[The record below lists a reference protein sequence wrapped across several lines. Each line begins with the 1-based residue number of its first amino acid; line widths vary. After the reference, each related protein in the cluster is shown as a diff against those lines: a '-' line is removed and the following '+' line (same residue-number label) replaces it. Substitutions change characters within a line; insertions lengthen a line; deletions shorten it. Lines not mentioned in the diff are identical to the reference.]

1 MSNLK
6 DSIVMVCNDIQPCQK
21 KIEFSLSQEVVE
33 NETKSVVKEF
43 TNYASVPGFRKGK
56 APIKMLMSKYNGE
69 ILEELRRRVFSTS
82 MDKATQ
88 TDQYEVI
95 SYAMEEGG
103 EFPEL
108 ELGKEYSFALIFDV
122 APEFA
127 MPEYKGLTIEAETAE
142 VSDDKIEEKMQQ
154 YKDMYAEFKTVTA
167 AAAAGD
173 MLKADYSASIEL
185 SEEASAGAQRLVKS
199 EDGWLWLSDPE
210 MIPGVIAALVGAES
224 GKEYKFIAT
233 FPADFREVELAGK
246 ELEYTVNVKEVQ
258 KRVAVESEEALCEKM
273 QVESVEEL
281 RKNIK
286 EGLDTELDMQNE
298 HALRSKAMD
307 VVVEKAGSFDLPPA
321 VLDNEVQKE
330 LKRIANAKVKTEE
343 EAEEFK
349 NNLDSHREEAETAAK
364 DKLTKI
370 FVLKKI
376 AQAEE
381 ITVTQ
386 DEVDTQIEMLSQYY
400 GYKVND
406 LRKMMDEN
414 GGMDDV
420 QIEMMMAKV
429 ADFIVEN
436 SANKKSA
443 DAE

>member
-6 DSIVMVCNDIQPCQK
+6 DSIEMVCSDIQPCQK
-21 KIEFSLSQEVVE
+21 KIEFSLSQDVVE
-33 NETKSVVKEF
+33 NETKSVVAEF
-43 TNYASVPGFRKGK
+43 TNYASIPGFRKGK
-56 APIKMLMSKYNGE
+56 APVKMLMSRYKNE
-69 ILEELRRRVFSTS
+69 ILDELRRRVFSTS
-82 MDKATQ
+82 MDKVTAN
-88 TDQYEVI
+88 DEFEVV

-108 ELGKEYSFALIFDV
+108 ELNKEYKFALVFDI
-122 APEFA
+122 APEIK
-127 MPEYKGLTIEAETAE
+127 MPEYKGLTIEAETEE
-142 VSDDKIEEKMQQ
+142 VTDEKVEEKMQQ
-154 YKDMYAEFKTVTA
+154 YKDMYAEFKSVEEA
-167 AAAAGD
+167 AVAGD
-173 MLKADYSASIEL
+173 MIKADYSANVEL
-185 SEEASAGAQRLVKS
+185 TEEASAGAQRLVKS
-199 EDGWLWLSDPE
+199 EDGWLWLSEPE
-210 MIPGVIAALVGAES
+210 MIPGVIEALVGAEA
-224 GKEYKFIAT
+224 GKEYKFTAK
-233 FPADFREVELAGK
+233 FPADFRETELADK
-246 ELEYTVNVKEVQ
+246 EVEYTVNVKEVQ

-281 RKNIK
+281 RNNIK
-286 EGLDTELDMQNE
+286 QGLETELEMQNE
-298 HALRSKAMD
+298 HALRSKAID
-307 VVVEKAGSFDLPPA
+307 VVVEAAGEFDLPPA

-330 LKRIANAKVKTEE
+330 LKRIANTTVKTEE
-343 EAEEFK
+343 DAEEFK
-349 NNLDSHREEAETAAK
+349 NNLDSHREEAEKAAK
-364 DKLTKI
+364 DKLVKI

-400 GYKVND
+400 GYKPSD

-436 SANKKSA
+436 SANKKSE